1 MQICGQRACGVDVD
15 MRTCELG
22 TRVRQKKYR
31 PVGSL
36 AVFVTIARLG
46 QIVRSDFNSPA
57 GVERVRTTLHFAHIR
72 SSIRGTAF
80 PQPQHSARWLVR
92 LSRRSWREGRFS
104 SYPARILGSETVT
117 IVGIW
122 MVGFAALGLGIDM
135 YVQLRLCYAV
145 KYWFSEIMV
154 MGRGE
159 RDPGPRVSLEDS
171 LRDLGPCN
179 WQSLHSESDFE
190 RRGYDGHWSQLN
202 GGGDR
207 YMLDGERNIHLNS
220 AT

>member
-1 MQICGQRACGVDVD
+1 M
-15 MRTCELG
+15 
-22 TRVRQKKYR
+22 
-31 PVGSL
+31 
-36 AVFVTIARLG
+36 
-46 QIVRSDFNSPA
+46 
-57 GVERVRTTLHFAHIR
+57 RTTLHFAHIR
-72 SSIRGTAF
+72 SFIRGTAF

-171 LRDLGPCN
+171 LRDLGP
-179 WQSLHSESDFE
+179 WALSAAEFTFRKRIRKKGVRWSLVVVKWRRRPLHVGRRKKHSFE
-190 RRGYDGHWSQLN
+190 L
-202 GGGDR
+202 R
-207 YMLDGERNIHLNS
+207 YISFSTRLDNS
-220 AT
+220 LGLPRCSCL